1 MGRRVPAGPRRSP
14 PGEGAPTSGP
24 VARPQGGCIEG
35 GGFPGRKRRR
45 GERGELAVEEGKEG
59 GVGPLPALEEEE
71 GDVEGG
77 SGRGEGLLKKMREPA
92 STGRAPD

>member
-1 MGRRVPAGPRRSP
+1 M
-14 PGEGAPTSGP
+14 
-24 VARPQGGCIEG
+24 
-35 GGFPGRKRRR
+35 
-45 GERGELAVEEGKEG
+45 EEGKEG

-77 SGRGEGLLKKMREPA
+77 SGWGEGLLKKMREPA

>member
-35 GGFPGRKRRR
+35 GGFPGGREDAGNAGSLQRRKGKREVWGLCLPWRKRKETWKEEAAGAR
-45 GERGELAVEEGKEG
+45 GY
-59 GVGPLPALEEEE
+59 
-71 GDVEGG
+71 
-77 SGRGEGLLKKMREPA
+77 
-92 STGRAPD
+92 